1 MDKRG
6 EKHGSLTIICKATK
20 ESNGYLHYY
29 WVRCE
34 CGYIKR
40 LRYDQIRKGKAC
52 GLCDDVIATG
62 VMVGK
67 DGKKEE

>member
-1 MDKRG
+1 MNKIG
-6 EKHGSLTIICKATK
+6 EQHENLTIIAKSSK
-20 ESNGYLHYY
+20 DSNGYLHYY
-29 WVRCE
+29 WVRCK

-62 VMVGK
+62 VLK
-67 DGKKEE
+67 DGKEES